1 MLQIN
6 RFYFLFPF
14 LSSCSAV
21 NALAHYCQSTDHF
34 HMLSSDK
41 RVFYEDG
48 AEAFA
53 GAIAESLDAA
63 VVDVERQQNGSFVKK
78 IRLFVSASPES
89 FEALTGRKAK
99 GITCRGSVFLSPRLL
114 EHPDEIDAYVT
125 HELSH
130 LFLLQHRGLYKYMT
144 MPQWFTEG
152 LAVFVLQ
159 TIFDVR
165 CIFERT
171 R

>member
-1 MLQIN
+1 LHKAFLPAN
-6 RFYFLFPF
+6 VFLFPF

-21 NALAHYCQSTDHF
+21 NGHAHYCQSTDHF
-34 HMLSSDK
+34 HTLWSDK
-41 RVFYEDG
+41 RLFYEDG
-48 AEAFA
+48 AEA
-53 GAIAESLDAA
+53 LDAA
-63 VVDVERQQNGSFVKK
+63 VVEVERQQHGCLVKK
-78 IRLFVSASPES
+78 IRLFVSASPKS

-99 GITCRGSVFLSPRLL
+99 GITYRGSVFLSPRLL

-152 LAVFVLQ
+152 VAVFVLQ

-165 CIFERT
+165 GISERI